1 MKWLFALIIALVLL
15 SGFWIRWQLAANDPL
30 WVDELHTSWVL
41 SGRWS
46 EIAPRAIA
54 GNQSPLYFWCSFP
67 IVQSLG
73 HSPFSLRLLS
83 LVAGCLLPLVGT
95 WTVWRRTG
103 SLLAAATT
111 AVGLAF
117 ESHLV
122 FYASE
127 ARPYALVQLGGLVLA
142 SSLFAR
148 FERHDSGPP
157 WGSLVIACLLVLL
170 HPTAIL
176 LTSSLALL
184 LFFARRYPRPR
195 DGWGLMLASLIGIL
209 LNPAM
214 LTWLGRRGLWTG
226 LVDFPQLLCP
236 GIAILFAA
244 WVIPSALRGWM
255 RRKERSRCPVAEP
268 ALGTDYAKLKSAHS
282 AWYWLYCF
290 LLPLLLATIISWFQ
304 LSGLA
309 TPRYLAAIWSF
320 PAIGLGLMIFDLPW
334 KRGLAV
340 AALGLFLLGFGG
352 LPWRTAQGW
361 EWIRSNPLLVSLVR
375 ERALVGQR
383 SEGWADVHQQ
393 LLARSTATRPPIWL
407 YPNLIEDDLLKSEK
421 SNASRMREYLC
432 FPLLGI
438 YSVDSEQLEP
448 RAFRAEQLLSA
459 ADVELL
465 SQREVLVVV
474 RCAESDL
481 ESLEQAW
488 QRDWETLAA
497 TDKQLKVDR
506 LFSAGDVHLLSI
518 QGTSEPRGTEQ
529 AN

>member
-1 MKWLFALIIALVLL
+1 MKWLFALIIAIVLL
-15 SGFWIRWQLAANDPL
+15 SGFWIRWQLAINDPL
-30 WVDELHTSWVL
+30 WIDELHTSWVL

-46 EIAPRAIA
+46 DIAPRAIA
-54 GNQSPLYFWCSFP
+54 GNQSPLYFWFSYP

-73 HSPFSLRLLS
+73 QSPISLRLLS

-95 WTVWRRTG
+95 WAVWSRTG
-103 SLLAAATT
+103 SLLGAFAT
-111 AVGLAF
+111 AVGLSF

-127 ARPYALVQLGGLVLA
+127 ARPYSLVQFGGLVLA
-142 SSLFAR
+142 CTVFAR
-148 FERHDSGPP
+148 FEGHDSGTH
-157 WGSLVIACLLVLL
+157 WSSLLLAMVLVLL

-176 LTSSLALL
+176 LTVSLALL
-184 LFFARRYPRPR
+184 LFVGRCFPQRR
-195 DGWGLMLASLIGIL
+195 DGWGLILASLIGIL
-209 LNPAM
+209 LNPATS
-214 LTWLGRRGLWTG
+214 TWLGRQGLWTG

-236 GIAILFAA
+236 SIAMLLAA
-244 WVIPSALRGWM
+244 WVFPSAIRSWM
-255 RRKERSRCPVAEP
+255 QRNERSSCPVAEP
-268 ALGTDYAKLKSAHS
+268 ALGTDYAKLKSAHA
-282 AWYWLYCF
+282 AWYWLCCF
-290 LLPLLLATIISWFQ
+290 LLPLLLATVVSWFQ

-361 EWIRSNPLLVSLVR
+361 ELIRSNPLLVSLVR

-383 SEGWADVHQQ
+383 NEGWADVHQQ
-393 LLARSTATRPPIWL
+393 LIARSTATRPPIWL

-421 SNASRMREYLC
+421 SNATRLREYLC

-438 YSVDSEQLEP
+438 YSVDGEQLEP

-459 ADVELL
+459 ADIEVL

-474 RCAESDL
+474 RCAESEL
-481 ESLEQAW
+481 ESLAQAW
-488 QRDWETLAA
+488 QGDWETQDAA
-497 TDKQLKVDR
+497 GKQLKVDR
-506 LFSAGDVHLLSI
+506 IFSAGDVHLLSL
-518 QGTSEPRGTEQ
+518 QGATEPRGAEQ

>member
-1 MKWLFALIIALVLL
+1 MKWLLAVIIAIVLL
-15 SGFWIRWQLAANDPL
+15 SGFWIRWQLAINDPL
-30 WVDELHTSWVL
+30 WIDELHTSWVL

-46 EIAPRAIA
+46 DIAPRAIA
-54 GNQSPLYFWCSFP
+54 GNQSPLYFWCSYP
-67 IVQSLG
+67 IVQFLG
-73 HSPFSLRLLS
+73 QSPVSLRLLS

-95 WTVWRRTG
+95 WAVWCRTG
-103 SLLAAATT
+103 SLIGAFAT
-111 AVGLAF
+111 AVGLSF

-127 ARPYALVQLGGLVLA
+127 ARPYGLVQLGGLVLA

-148 FERHDSGPP
+148 FEGHEFGPP
-157 WGSLVIACLLVLL
+157 WRSLLLATVLVLL

-176 LTSSLALL
+176 LTVSLALL
-184 LFFARRYPRPR
+184 LFVGRRFPQPR
-195 DGWGLMLASLIGIL
+195 DGWGLMFASLIGIL

-214 LTWLGRRGLWTG
+214 STWLGRRGLWTG

-236 GIAILFAA
+236 SIAMLLAA
-244 WVIPSALRGWM
+244 WVFPLAIRVWM
-255 RRKERSRCPVAEP
+255 QRNEHSSCPVAEP

-282 AWYWLYCF
+282 AWYWLYGF
-290 LLPLLLATIISWFQ
+290 LLPLLLAAIVSWFQ

-334 KRGLAV
+334 KRGLAI
-340 AALGLFLLGFGG
+340 ASLGLFLLAFGG
-352 LPWRTAQGW
+352 VPWRTAQGW
-361 EWIRSNPLLVSLVR
+361 ELIRSNPLLVSLVR
-375 ERALVGQR
+375 ERSLVGER
-383 SEGWADVHQQ
+383 NEGWADVHQQ
-393 LLARSTATRPPIWL
+393 LLARSLATRPPIWL

-421 SNASRMREYLC
+421 SNAIRLREYLC

-448 RAFRAEQLLSA
+448 RAFRAKQVISA
-459 ADVELL
+459 ADVKLL

-474 RCAESDL
+474 RCAERDL

-488 QRDWETLAA
+488 QGDWETLDAA
-497 TDKQLKVDR
+497 DKQLKVDR
-506 LFSAGDVHLLSI
+506 IYSAGDVHLLSL
-518 QGTSEPRGTEQ
+518 QGATEPRGTEQ
-529 AN
+529 TN